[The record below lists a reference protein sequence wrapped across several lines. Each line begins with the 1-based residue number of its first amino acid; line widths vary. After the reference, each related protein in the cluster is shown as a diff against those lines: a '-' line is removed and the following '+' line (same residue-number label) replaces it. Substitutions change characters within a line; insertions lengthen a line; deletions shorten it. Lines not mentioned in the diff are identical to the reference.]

1 MSTARPLQ
9 DVLYQ
14 EWFGELDEQG
24 RAPAHKRALWFGG
37 GEDFDARLRQRFG
50 AALQSAARGELDH
63 WQRSPRGVVALVLL
77 LDQLSRN
84 IFRGSPQMFAQDA
97 QALQIVDA
105 ALERGDDRR
114 VGLDPR
120 VFLYMP
126 LMHAE
131 DLERQ
136 ERCVALFAQLAQE
149 LEGEDQARV
158 QNNLNY
164 AIAHRDIIR
173 DWGRFPH
180 RNAVLGRESTP
191 EEEAFLRQPGSS
203 F

>member
-9 DVLYQ
+9 DVIYQ
-14 EWFGELDEQG
+14 VWFGELDAQG

-37 GEDFDARLRQRFG
+37 GEDFDAQLRQRFG
-50 AALQSAARGELDH
+50 ASLQSAARGELDH
-63 WQRSPRGVVALVLL
+63 WQQSPQGAVALVLL
-77 LDQLSRN
+77 LDQFSRN
-84 IFRGSPQMFAQDA
+84 ILRGSPQMYAQDEH
-97 QALQIVDA
+97 ALQIVDA

-131 DLERQ
+131 SLERQ

-149 LEGEDQARV
+149 VEGEDRERI
-158 QNNLNY
+158 QNNLDY
-164 AIAHRDIIR
+164 AIAHRDIIQK
-173 DWGRFPH
+173 WGRFPH
-180 RNAVLGRESTP
+180 RNAILGRESTP
-191 EEEAFLRQPGSS
+191 AEEEFLKQPGSS